1 MSGPNIYDT
10 RYVNSGPG
18 VGLSSGSG
26 SSNSAAAKVA
36 SMSPGSG
43 SISNVGV
50 KGLAQ
55 SISNAISTNPAVQP
69 MREILQNPATSGAS
83 AMAYDSLGSAFD
95 MDEYYDKLMD
105 ITNANNE
112 WSAGQALAARNFESH
127 MMSQQMKYNAAQ
139 AQKQMD
145 YQTRSDRAAMAWSAA
160 EAAKSRQW
168 TENLSNT
175 AHRREMNDLLAAGLN
190 PILAANN
197 GAYSGSGAT
206 GQGFS
211 SSGASGSASLGSSAM
226 GQTDMSAGS
235 VLASMMS
242 GIMST
247 ARDLAV
253 TRMTTEQSKYNTDMN
268 YAMAKLAAG
277 ASIYNNNNTVS
288 AQKAIASLNRDSDIQ
303 RANISASA
311 QRAAAS
317 MSAGAMM
324 SAASTNA
331 AAARYSADKHA
342 EAAKYGSDQSSSA
355 SRYGSDKSLE
365 GTQYSTDHDI
375 KKNPI
380 GYVGH
385 TANDL
390 AKTFSNF
397 DNVYSP
403 DLGTWNTMGAE

>member
-1 MSGPNIYDT
+1 MSGPNVYDT

-26 SSNSAAAKVA
+26 PSNRSTAKVA

-43 SISNVGV
+43 SISNVGI

-175 AHRREMNDLLAAGLN
+175 AHRREMKDLLAAGLN

-211 SSGASGSASLGSSAM
+211 SSGASGNASLGSSAM
-226 GQTDMSAGS
+226 GQTDMSAAS
-235 VLASMMS
+235 VFGSMMS
-242 GIMST
+242 SIMTT

-253 TRMTTEQSKYNTDMN
+253 TKMTMEQSKYNSDQQ
-268 YAMAKLAAG
+268 YAAAKLAAG

-288 AQKAIASLNRDSDIQ
+288 AQKAISALNRDADI
-303 RANISASA
+303 RKASISAEATKS
-311 QRAAAS
+311 AAS

-324 SAASTNA
+324 SAARENA
-331 AAARYSADKHA
+331 AAARYSAEQHR
-342 EAAKYGSDQSSSA
+342 AASQYSA
-355 SRYGSDKSLE
+355 DKSLE
-365 GTQYSTDHDI
+365 STKYSSSSDF
-375 KKNPI
+375 KKDPL
-380 GYVGH
+380 GYFESRVKPAASG
-385 TANDL
+385 L
-390 AKTFSNF
+390 AKSFSDF

>member
-1 MSGPNIYDT
+1 MSGPNVYDT

-26 SSNSAAAKVA
+26 SSGRAVAKVA
-36 SMSPGSG
+36 SESPGRSSISGG
-43 SISNVGV
+43 SI

-55 SISNAISTNPAVQP
+55 SISNAISVNPAAQP

-95 MDEYYDKLMD
+95 MDEYYERLMD
-105 ITNANNE
+105 ITKANNE
-112 WSAGQALAARNFESH
+112 WSAGQALAARNFEAH
-127 MMSQQMKYNAAQ
+127 MMSQQQKYNAAQ

-175 AHRREMNDLLAAGLN
+175 AHHREMKDLLAAGLN

-211 SSGASGSASLGSSAM
+211 SSGAAGNASLGSSAM

-235 VLASMMS
+235 VFGSMMS
-242 GIMST
+242 SIMNT

-253 TRMTTEQSKYNTDMN
+253 TKMSMEQSKYNSDQQ
-268 YAMAKLAAG
+268 YAAAKLAAG

-288 AQKAIASLNRDSDIQ
+288 AQKAISALNRDADI
-303 RANISASA
+303 RKASISAEATKS
-311 QRAAAS
+311 AAS

-324 SAASTNA
+324 SAARENA
-331 AAARYSADKHA
+331 AAARYSAEQHR
-342 EAAKYGSDQSSSA
+342 AASQYSA
-355 SRYGSDKSLE
+355 DKSLE
-365 GTQYSTDHDI
+365 STKYSSSSDF
-375 KKNPI
+375 KKDPL
-380 GYVGH
+380 GYFESRFKPAVSS
-385 TANDL
+385 L
-390 AKTFSNF
+390 AKSFSNL

-403 DLGTWNTMGAE
+403 DLGTWNTLGAE